1 MSQVTEQSVRFQTA
15 LASIKLIQA
24 SAVLDLTED
33 DFDFLTSNKVWIAT
47 DRSRARRCVE
57 ACVYGTLDFVG
68 YPRFPAPVEFIAAV
82 IAYYVHPVNIQ
93 TACLIMEGAE
103 FTENIINGV
112 ERPVKAAELFAF
124 TLRVRAANTDVL
136 TDAEENVRQKLRA
149 EGVMSCLKVKNVL
162 ALALVVRSRCEV
174 LKASVK
180 ALVFGMSVVNNFNC
194 RGFGPLLEDKLCL
207 IFKLAPSVCRM
218 TFPILASLLVRLVS
232 LLPFQLL
239 RLSVATP
246 SRWTPLALSVFLHC
260 VVSLLL
266 TLLET
271 FLLFMSLIVTF
282 MVNSGLSSCRMV
294 LMPLLPRLL
303 TLLVIFTIPLFLA
316 RLTLIPIKSLSI
328 CFRVILIS
336 ITTILKRRGCLTVPR
351 LTLMSLI
358 KMMLVMVSVA
368 SISKTFGLLRFLL
381 RLSFLAKLRLL
392 PHLLTLWVCKL
403 LMLICI
409 LTKNVITSCSV
420 TMLLFLHL

>member
-82 IAYYVHPVNIQ
+82 IAYYVHPVTIQ
-93 TACLIMEGAE
+93 TACLIMEGAA

-124 TLRVRAANTDVL
+124 TLRVRAGNTDVL

-149 EGVMSCLKVKNVL
+149 EGVMECLKVKNVL

-180 ALVFGMSVVNNFNC
+180 ALVFGMYVVNNFNC

-218 TFPILASLLVRLVS
+218 TFPILASLLVRFVV
-232 LLPFQLL
+232 LLQFHLL
-239 RLSVATP
+239 RLSLASPLRRGLAIDSTVDIFTFYVPHRHVYGEQWIKFMKDGVNATP
-246 SRWTPLALSVFLHC
+246 LPT
-260 VVSLLL
+260 
-266 TLLET
+266 
-271 FLLFMSLIVTF
+271 
-282 MVNSGLSSCRMV
+282 VN
-294 LMPLLPRLL
+294 
-303 TLLVIFTIPLFLA
+303 
-316 RLTLIPIKSLSI
+316 
-328 CFRVILIS
+328 
-336 ITTILKRRGCLTVPR
+336 TTG
-351 LTLMSLI
+351 
-358 KMMLVMVSVA
+358 
-368 SISKTFGLLRFLL
+368 
-381 RLSFLAKLRLL
+381 
-392 PHLLTLWVCKL
+392 
-403 LMLICI
+403 
-409 LTKNVITSCSV
+409 
-420 TMLLFLHL
+420 